1 MLRRLC
7 LLSLS
12 AVAFLVLVPGVQA
25 QQATLTGT
33 VTDRQT
39 GEPLSAVQVFIAEP
53 SIGAL
58 TQQNGRYLM
67 AGVPAGTHSVTAQRI
82 GYTSSTVEVTV
93 TADET
98 TLLDFQ
104 LAEEALG
111 LDEIIVTGTPG
122 GTQRRAI
129 GNAVAT
135 LEAAQVT
142 QEVAVLNMQDLL
154 TARTPG
160 V

>member
-1 MLRRLC
+1 ML
-7 LLSLS
+7 
-12 AVAFLVLVPGVQA
+12 APGVHA
-25 QQATLTGT
+25 QQATLTGS
-33 VTDRQT
+33 VTDRQSGT
-39 GEPLSAVQVFIAEP
+39 PLAAVQVFVAEP

-58 TQQNGRYLM
+58 TQQNGRYLL

-82 GYTSSTVEVTV
+82 GYTSSTIEVTV
-93 TADET
+93 AGDET

-135 LEAAQVT
+135 LEAADIT
-142 QEVAVLNMQDLL
+142 GN
-154 TARTPG
+154 RRKSRS
-160 V
+160 